1 MENNIIQEQFNKVIA
16 YSQDQPLREIHTD
29 LLFNQWQEA
38 KSRFIQ
44 MMGGMIYELDMPVTF
59 ELDTSAKEQ
68 KLNEFLDWVCRE
80 YGEDM
85 WSFFKEN
92 YDGILEN
99 KLKEPW
105 GDFPRGMKLS
115 KVLMKVFGLDAEDVR
130 QKLSMLIQ
138 SNKVTGKLCM
148 SVHPLDFLSASE
160 TNHGWR
166 SCHALDG
173 EYRSGNIS
181 YMVDKCTVMMYLK
194 SDAPDVKLPRFP
206 ADVPWNDKKWRC
218 YFYLDSV
225 NRTIYA
231 ARQYPFHSDAA
242 LDLANKLFRSFHYFD
257 PDFWDE
263 WANRIQRGYFYGV
276 PFHGDETV
284 NEFIPPTKFIHMG
297 IRGMTKING
306 EEFMFDDT
314 KVIAHGRNGLMV
326 VPMKKFIDT
335 DHDAFCFNDVTSS
348 HTYAPYIMR
357 YDPERGPYMPDPR
370 AGMPKLIVGKG
381 FNCLC
386 CERTL
391 PSDSDVMFCR
401 DCLDGEYH
409 DPREWE
415 EVEED
420 NENEYEE
427 YVTPNNSLWHF

>member
-1 MENNIIQEQFNKVIA
+1 
-16 YSQDQPLREIHTD
+16 
-29 LLFNQWQEA
+29 
-38 KSRFIQ
+38 
-44 MMGGMIYELDMPVTF
+44 MMGGTIYEQDTPVTF
-59 ELDTSAKEQ
+59 ELDVSAKEQ

-85 WSFFKEN
+85 WSFFKDN

-138 SNKVTGKLCM
+138 SNKVTGKLCL

-218 YFYLDSV
+218 YFYIDNV
-225 NRTIYA
+225 NRNIYA
-231 ARQYPFHSDAA
+231 ARQYPFHSDTA
-242 LDLANKLFRSFHYFD
+242 LELANQIFRKFHYFD
-257 PDFWDE
+257 QEFWKLWEDR
-263 WANRIQRGYFYGV
+263 ATRGYFYGI
-276 PFHGDETV
+276 HEANEATV
-284 NEFIPPTKFIHMG
+284 DQLIPPSKFVHMG
-297 IRGMTKING
+297 IRGMTKINN
-306 EEFMFDDT
+306 EDVMFDET
-314 KVIAHGRNGLMV
+314 KVLAHGRNGVMV
-326 VPMKKFIDT
+326 VPIKKYIDT
-335 DHDAFCFNDVTSS
+335 DKDAFCFNDVTSS
-348 HTYAPYIMR
+348 HTYAPYILR
-357 YDPERGPYMPDPR
+357 YDPEYGQYMPDPR
-370 AGMPKLIVGKG
+370 EGRPKFIVGKG

-391 PSDSDVMFCR
+391 PGDSDVMFCR

-409 DPREWE
+409 GSDYDD
-415 EVEED
+415 ED
-420 NENEYEE
+420 TEENEEE
-427 YVTPNNSLWHF
+427 TEPEWVEADNRWWTPMHF